1 MCPLSVWCIFE
12 SRKAIVRSIY
22 SSCVNFMFA
31 VVSMVLRWSVS
42 CWMCPHC
49 VFTFSN
55 ISSTLYD
62 VLHCELGAFFL
73 RLLSRFRTI
82 SMVAWTGVFVI
93 LRLTKSHLFVI
104 YRATL
109 TTNNFRLN
117 SVNCTN
123 QYKLA
128 CKNKTKKVQP
138 DSSSALTKKI
148 TTSHTHCMLHPRYL
162 PYLYFSIC
170 LYIGCLL
177 SKAIT

>member
-1 MCPLSVWCIFE
+1 MCEFYVCSGVYGVEVVRQLLDVSSLCFHFLQYIIHVVWCL
-12 SRKAIVRSIY
+12 ALWVG
-22 SSCVNFMFA
+22 CV
-31 VVSMVLRWSVS
+31 
-42 CWMCPHC
+42 
-49 VFTFSN
+49 
-55 ISSTLYD
+55 
-62 VLHCELGAFFL
+62 FL

-104 YRATL
+104 DRATL